1 MQTTTKLKQQ
11 WDTTTHLLEWL
22 KSGTLKITNAGE
34 DVEHHELS
42 SIVGGNEK
50 WYSHF
55 GSLTVFYNTTYT
67 LTLVTE
73 MVLGAYSKELSI
85 YVHTKTAP
93 GYL

>member
-1 MQTTTKLKQQ
+1 MAKIQKLTTLNAVGDMEQQ
-11 WDTTTHLLEWL
+11 KFLF
-22 KSGTLKITNAGE
+22 SA
-34 DVEHHELS
+34 
-42 SIVGGNEK
+42 GGNEK